1 MASVQIKLTDRPGSQ
16 LEIGNTFFGPSFE
29 AGKAKGLQS
38 YFKYY
43 TDELHL
49 LRAGFSEE
57 TWQTKDLAVKIY
69 EDIFYIVDILQSNG
83 DAQRP
88 AIRDL
93 LRPKFSS
100 SDDMGLNRS
109 INLAVR
115 LWLMINMQDPEF
127 EGTRHEATCV
137 QWDDETTLRT
147 FFQNLFHEP
156 RWEITARS
164 SRLGP
169 HFTAAFMTDVCGL
182 KIEWTTSLPDHLR
195 LDRRRNEKPA
205 LKIFPYKCYL
215 QAMIEGHQKSI
226 DKTRYVHRGFPIFV
240 SLSDDRL

>member
-16 LEIGNTFFGPSFE
+16 LEIANAFFGPSFE
-29 AGKAKGLQS
+29 AGMLKGLQS

-127 EGTRHEATCV
+127 EGTRHEA
-137 QWDDETTLRT
+137 
-147 FFQNLFHEP
+147 
-156 RWEITARS
+156 RS

-226 DKTRYVHRGFPIFV
+226 DKTRYVHCGFPIFV
-240 SLSDDRL
+240 SLSNDWL